1 MTVQDNT
8 IVPGLAGVPAA
19 ESSVSYIDGQKG
31 ILQYRGYPI
40 ATLGEN
46 SNFEEVAWLVLYG
59 ELPTQAELDGFRA
72 KLRATSSLPDGILA
86 TVRTLPRDGH
96 PMEALQGLVA
106 LLGMD
111 ARSRDALDEEFR
123 EESIIRLIAALPLL
137 VAAFERHRAGKPYV
151 EPEPELG
158 IAGNFL
164 WMLNGEE
171 PAEIA
176 RRTLD
181 VALVLHADHTMNA
194 STFAARVIA
203 STEANPYAV
212 VSGAL
217 GSLSGPLHGGANERV
232 LVALRQIG
240 GAENVESWFADA
252 VANKRK
258 VMGFG
263 HRVYKVKD
271 PRAHVLQGLVRQV
284 FAELG
289 TTPIYDT
296 ALALEKAVV
305 AEYGEKGI
313 HPNVDFFSGIV
324 YEKLGIPVDC
334 FTPVFA
340 ISRVSGWLAH
350 WREQMADNKLFR
362 PAQVYTGV
370 REREYVP
377 IGERT

>member
-1 MTVQDNT
+1 VTVQDNT

-31 ILQYRGYPI
+31 ILEYRGYPI
-40 ATLGEN
+40 AMLGEH
-46 SNFEEVAWLVLYG
+46 STFEEVSWLVLYG

-72 KLRATSSLPDGILA
+72 KLAAACHLPEGILE
-86 TVRTLPRDGH
+86 TVRTLPVDGH
-96 PMEALQGLVA
+96 PMEALQGLTA

-111 ARSRDALDEEFR
+111 ARSRDAMDAEFR
-123 EESIIRLIAALPLL
+123 EESIVRLIATLPLL

-151 EPEPELG
+151 APKPELG
-158 IAGNFL
+158 VAGNFL
-164 WMLNGEE
+164 WMLNEEE

-176 RRTLD
+176 ARTLD
-181 VALVLHADHTMNA
+181 VALILHADHTMNA

-232 LVALRQIG
+232 LAALRQIG
-240 GAENVESWFADA
+240 GADNVDSWFADA
-252 VANKRK
+252 MANKRK

-271 PRAHVLQGLVRQV
+271 PRAHALQALVRQV

-289 TTPIYDT
+289 TTPSYDT

-324 YEKLGIPVDC
+324 YEKLGIPIDC

-340 ISRVSGWLAH
+340 IARVSGWLAH

-362 PAQVYTGV
+362 PAQVFRGV
-370 REREYVP
+370 RERNYVP
-377 IGERT
+377 IGERG